1 MPAYARV
8 GIVQVLLAAKSVVPY
23 VACISLRNGQPPIL
37 IYPCEPCLAPLLLF
51 AHSLEHRYTLII
63 KGRSTWPSSSSVGG
77 CPSPSL
83 IAIRASTK
91 ASASHGSAR
100 RLSGGRT
107 GAAPTHSMYMA
118 ALRVM
123 ETVSISACLN
133 AAYEQLLRWLTAI
146 AAPSGPVESRRKQD
160 GEK

>member
-1 MPAYARV
+1 MS
-8 GIVQVLLAAKSVVPY
+8 LAQPY
-23 VACISLRNGQPPIL
+23 SLS
-37 IYPCEPCLAPLLLF
+37 F
-51 AHSLEHRYTLII
+51 AHSLEHRHTLII
-63 KGRSTWPSSSSVGG
+63 NGSSTWPSSSSAGG
-77 CPSPSL
+77 GGASPSL

-107 GAAPTHSMYMA
+107 GAAPTHSMNMA

-133 AAYEQLLRWLTAI
+133 AAYEEPLLLQLRATI
-146 AAPSGPVESRRKQD
+146 AATLGGLHELKTD
-160 GEK
+160 AT